1 MIFIK
6 VKFKNIE
13 DVNHFVDVCEQFP
26 FDIDAKV
33 NHYIVDAKSLLGI
46 IALGL
51 QNEFEIIPHADNLS
65 DNLNM
70 VNTIKVFSIQ
80 KK

>member
-1 MIFIK
+1 MK
-6 VKFKNIE
+6 VKFNNIE
-13 DVNHFVDVCEQFP
+13 DVNRFVDICEQFP

-51 QNEFEIIPHADNLS
+51 QNEFEIIPRAYSLS
-65 DNLNM
+65 ENMNM
-70 VNTIKVFSIQ
+70 VDTIKAFAIQ
-80 KK
+80 K

>member
-1 MIFIK
+1 MR
-6 VKFKNIE
+6 VKFNNIE
-13 DVNHFVDVCEQFP
+13 EVNQFVDICEKFN

-51 QNEFEIIPHADNLS
+51 QNEFEIIPHANSLS
-65 DNLNM
+65 ENM
-70 VNTIKVFSIQ
+70 DMIDSIKVFTI
-80 KK
+80 KR

>member
-1 MIFIK
+1 MK
-6 VKFKNIE
+6 VKFNNIDE
-13 DVNHFVDVCEQFP
+13 VNQFVDICEKFN

-51 QNEFEIIPHADNLS
+51 QNEFEIIPHASSLS
-65 DNLNM
+65 ENMNM
-70 VNTIKVFSIQ
+70 VDTIRVFAIQ
-80 KK
+80 K

>member
-1 MIFIK
+1 MK
-6 VKFKNIE
+6 VKFNNIE
-13 DVNHFVDVCEQFP
+13 DVNRFVDICERFP

-51 QNEFEIIPHADNLS
+51 QNEFEIIPHAGSLS
-65 DNLNM
+65 ENM
-70 VNTIKVFSIQ
+70 SMVDTIKAFAIQ
-80 KK
+80 K